1 MAGLGARLYEPIL
14 GRLLSGVR
22 RAGLA
27 LCPPRPGMRVVDVG
41 CGTGAVLAR
50 YAAAGCRVAG
60 LDASASMLAE
70 ARRRLGPGALLAAGE
85 ATALPFADGS
95 ADLVTAM
102 MLLHT
107 LPEKDRPAALAEMA
121 RVAGARGRVLIAD
134 YGPARM
140 PTFGARL
147 SRSLAGAIE
156 GLAGHGGG
164 MRSLRAVGG
173 VAGLAGRAGMVVR
186 AESAAAGGAIM
197 ISVLLPID
205 PPGG

>member
-60 LDASASMLAE
+60 LDASARMLAE
-70 ARRRLGPGALLAAGE
+70 ARRRLGPGALLAVGE
-85 ATALPFADGS
+85 ATALPFAAGS

-107 LPEKDRPAALAEMA
+107 LPEEDRPLALAEMA
-121 RVAGARGRVLIAD
+121 RVAGARGGVLIAD
-134 YGPARM
+134 YGARM

>member
-14 GRLLSGVR
+14 GRLLAGVR

-60 LDASASMLAE
+60 LDASARMLAE

-85 ATALPFADGS
+85 ATALPFAAGS

-107 LPEKDRPAALAEMA
+107 LPEKDRPVALAEMA

-134 YGPARM
+134 YGPAQM
-140 PTFGARL
+140 PAFSALL
-147 SRSLAGAIE
+147 SRCLAGAIE

-164 MRSLRAVGG
+164 VRSLRAAGG
-173 VAGLAGRAGMVVR
+173 VAGLAGPAGMVVR
-186 AESAAAGGAIM
+186 AESAAAGGAITV
-197 ISVLLPID
+197 SVLLPVGPSD
-205 PPGG
+205 G